1 MKRIL
6 KNNRGF
12 TLIEMMVVMLII
24 SVLLV
29 ITIPNITKHNQ
40 NINTKG
46 CDAYKKMVQAQVQAF
61 ELEKGKYPSSMA
73 ELISEGYL
81 PDKAG
86 GCPGGKTK
94 LSIGPNGEV
103 IETTEV
109 TMAQ

>member
-12 TLIEMMVVMLII
+12 TLIEMMVVMLVI

-29 ITIPNITKHNQ
+29 ITIPNIAKHNE

-46 CDAYKKMVQAQVQAF
+46 CDAYKKMVEAQVQAY
-61 ELEKGKYPSSMA
+61 ELEKGKYPSSIE
-73 ELISEGYL
+73 ELIAGKYL
-81 PDKAG
+81 PENAG

-94 LSIGPNGEV
+94 LTIGVNGQV
-103 IETTEV
+103 VETTDV
-109 TMAQ
+109 TAAK